1 MKIIRIAL
9 VAAACFTGSIAF
21 SQNIV
26 TNEQIQVTINGT
38 TSREELG
45 NLRYQLE
52 ALGIE
57 FHYLPQFNNER
68 KLTGIH
74 YKLRHIGQE
83 TYFTEQD
90 QQGMQTQHTYTKF
103 TFNKVNN
110 QWNLVCA
117 GTCTESG
124 QH

>member
-9 VAAACFTGSIAF
+9 VAAACFTGSVAF

-26 TNEQIQVTINGT
+26 NNEQVQVTINGT
-38 TSREELG
+38 TSREDLG

-57 FHYLPQFNNER
+57 FNYHPQFDNER

-74 YKLRHIGQE
+74 YKLRYIGQE

-90 QQGMQTQHTYTKF
+90 QQGMQSQHTFTKF
-103 TFNKVNN
+103 HLNKVGNN
-110 QWNLVCA
+110 WNLVCA
-117 GTCTESG
+117 GACNE
-124 QH
+124 H